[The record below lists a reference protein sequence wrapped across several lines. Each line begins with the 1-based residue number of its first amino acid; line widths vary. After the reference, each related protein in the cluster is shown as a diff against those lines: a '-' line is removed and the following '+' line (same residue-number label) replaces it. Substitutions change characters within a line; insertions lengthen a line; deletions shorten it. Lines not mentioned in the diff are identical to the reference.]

1 MEKPKKSSIVKRMIT
16 ALILA
21 PLTIAVIYAGAPWI
35 NVFALVFG
43 SMLAWEWAHMV
54 PNKNSSVYS
63 IIYTAALAS
72 SILLYSPLAIALVI
86 VGAAVLVWVKAQ
98 GERHRN
104 LLTLG
109 VLYIS
114 IGIGSLIWL
123 FNVVGFVTTL
133 WFVLMV
139 WFVDI
144 GGYVVGCNLKGP
156 KLAPKISPN
165 KTWSGLIG
173 GVLFSV
179 VASILFSFIFGSHS
193 NYIFYAVFGGI
204 IAVIA
209 QIGDLV
215 ESYIKRSLGIKD
227 SSNLIPGH
235 GGVFDRVDGLIFAA
249 PLVVLW
255 FKFGLMLFEG

>member
-1 MEKPKKSSIVKRMIT
+1 MEKPKHSSIFKRVIT
-16 ALILA
+16 ALVLA
-21 PLTIAVIYAGAPWI
+21 PLTIVVIYFGAPYLNI
-35 NVFALVFG
+35 MALVFG
-43 SMLAWEWAHMV
+43 AMLAWEWAHMV
-54 PNKNSSVYS
+54 PNGNTPVYAVAYTVSLAASV
-63 IIYTAALAS
+63 LMNC
-72 SILLYSPLAIALVI
+72 PFAIGAVI
-86 VGAAVLVWVKAQ
+86 VGATLFVWKKAAA
-98 GERHRN
+98 ESRRN

-109 VLYIS
+109 VPYIS
-114 IGIGSLIWL
+114 VGIGSLVWL
-123 FNVVGFVTTL
+123 YNAVGFETML
-133 WFVLMV
+133 WFLLMV

-144 GGYVVGCNLKGP
+144 GGYVVGVNLKGP

-179 VASILFSFIFGSHS
+179 LASVVFSLIFSSHV
-193 NYIFYAVFGGI
+193 NWGFYALLGAV

-215 ESYIKRSLGIKD
+215 ESYIKRSLGLKD

-235 GGVFDRVDGLIFAA
+235 GGVFDRIDGLIFSA

-255 FKFGLMLFEG
+255 FKFGLLLF